1 MRRVIG
7 VFPTANAYFAQ
18 VVDARPH
25 EIADE
30 PGFFLR
36 QLPELIGVKA
46 KGFAAYAKENP
57 GVGRIQLIR
66 LEKDI
71 TGNPR
76 FKRLDMTMSEV
87 RDAVLSAIN
96 NDELDHL
103 FDEYGFFE

>member
-1 MRRVIG
+1 MQENVRFDFLEPHRANEKDNIG
-7 VFPTANAYFAQ
+7 
-18 VVDARPH
+18 
-25 EIADE
+25 
-30 PGFFLR
+30 
-36 QLPELIGVKA
+36 KA

-71 TGNPR
+71 TGKPR

-87 RDAVLSAIN
+87 REAVLSAIN

-103 FDEYGFFE
+103 FDKFGMFDF